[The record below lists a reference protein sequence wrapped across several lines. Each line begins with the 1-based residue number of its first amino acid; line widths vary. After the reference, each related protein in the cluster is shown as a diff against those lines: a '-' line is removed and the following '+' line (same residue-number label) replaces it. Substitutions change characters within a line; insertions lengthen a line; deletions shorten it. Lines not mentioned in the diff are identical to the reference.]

1 MSGNL
6 KDRPFL
12 LLMLRVMRVMLGIC
26 AATLVVVGGAIFYS
40 VTKVQGRS
48 VSELTGAETT
58 GLGIIAFLA
67 AGLFGHDSAGNQNS
81 APERLNFRL
90 VLLIS

>member
-40 VTKVQGRS
+40 VTKVQGRD
-48 VSELTGAETT
+48 VSQLTSAETT
-58 GLGIIAFLA
+58 GLGIIAFLLLVSLVMTVLA
-67 AGLFGHDSAGNQNS
+67 TRILRQN
-81 APERLNFRL
+81 A
-90 VLLIS
+90 

>member
-40 VTKVQGRS
+40 VTKVQGR
-48 VSELTGAETT
+48 ERQRADWCRDDI
-58 GLGIIAFLA
+58 GLGIIAFLLLVSLVMTVLA
-67 AGLFGHDSAGNQNS
+67 TRILRQN
-81 APERLNFRL
+81 A
-90 VLLIS
+90 

>member
-40 VTKVQGRS
+40 VTKVQGRD

-58 GLGIIAFLA
+58 GLGIIAFLLLVSLVMTVLA
-67 AGLFGHDSAGNQNS
+67 TRILRQN
-81 APERLNFRL
+81 A
-90 VLLIS
+90 

>member
-40 VTKVQGRS
+40 VTKVQGRKRQR
-48 VSELTGAETT
+48 ADRFRDDWPWHHC
-58 GLGIIAFLA
+58 FLA
-67 AGLFGHDSAGNQNS
+67 AGLVVMTVLATRILRQN
-81 APERLNFRL
+81 A
-90 VLLIS
+90 

>member
-12 LLMLRVMRVMLGIC
+12 LLMLRVMRAMLGIC

-40 VTKVQGRS
+40 VTKVQGRG
-48 VSELTGAETT
+48 VNQLTGAETT
-58 GLGIIAFLA
+58 GLGIITFLLLVSLVMTVLA
-67 AGLFGHDSAGNQNS
+67 TRILRQN
-81 APERLNFRL
+81 A
-90 VLLIS
+90 

>member
-40 VTKVQGRS
+40 VTKVQGR
-48 VSELTGAETT
+48 ERQRADWCRDDWTWHYC
-58 GLGIIAFLA
+58 FLA

-81 APERLNFRL
+81 APERLNARL
-90 VLLIS
+90 ILLIS

>member
-40 VTKVQGRS
+40 VTKVQGRG

-58 GLGIIAFLA
+58 GLGIIAFLLLVSLVMTVLA
-67 AGLFGHDSAGNQNS
+67 TRILRQN
-81 APERLNFRL
+81 A
-90 VLLIS
+90 

>member
-48 VSELTGAETT
+48 ASELTNAETT
-58 GLGIIAFLA
+58 GLGIIAFLLLVSLVMTVLA
-67 AGLFGHDSAGNQNS
+67 TRILRQN
-81 APERLNFRL
+81 A
-90 VLLIS
+90 

>member
-40 VTKVQGRS
+40 VTKVQGRG
-48 VSELTGAETT
+48 VSELTSTETI
-58 GLGIIAFLA
+58 GLGIIAFLLLVSLVMTVLA
-67 AGLFGHDSAGNQNS
+67 TRILRQN
-81 APERLNFRL
+81 
-90 VLLIS
+90 V

>member
-26 AATLVVVGGAIFYS
+26 A
-40 VTKVQGRS
+40 Q
-48 VSELTGAETT
+48 
-58 GLGIIAFLA
+58 
-67 AGLFGHDSAGNQNS
+67 Q
-81 APERLNFRL
+81 RL
-90 VLLIS
+90 LL

>member
-1 MSGNL
+1 MSSNL

-12 LLMLRVMRVMLGIC
+12 LLVLRVMRVMLGIC

-48 VSELTGAETT
+48 VSELTGSEAI
-58 GLGIIAFLA
+58 GLGFIAFLLLVSVVMA
-67 AGLFGHDSAGNQNS
+67 IMATRILRQN
-81 APERLNFRL
+81 A
-90 VLLIS
+90 